1 MPPSAAVVPALL
13 ATWRPA
19 MVAVRLICTGGAW
32 ASDGYCETDLAQAGH
47 GPAQQVARWRLRD
60 VVVQLGL
67 GQNLF
72 DDAGC
77 RRRRRR
83 HHQAASEA

>member
-1 MPPSAAVVPALL
+1 
-13 ATWRPA
+13 